1 MSDTRLTQKHLEVI
15 QNFENLLE
23 DGIANQTMSDIASSL
38 RVSLRTLYEIAPSKE
53 KLVISTIDRILT
65 NIAKQA
71 LGSLKNMESSVDKLR
86 TFTKIGNEAAGPRI
100 QKYAVDLTRIKGADE
115 MIRSHESA
123 YIDHIKRLLEEAVEK
138 DEIESVDTRAVAI
151 MLGTVARIFSKKNHQ
166 EKLAASAEESANML
180 SGLIIDGLVKPK

>member
-1 MSDTRLTQKHLEVI
+1 MSDTPLTQKHLEVI

-23 DGIANQTMSDIASSL
+23 DGIANQTMSDIASNL

-71 LGSLKNMESSVDKLR
+71 LGSLKNIESSVDKLR

-138 DEIESVDTRAVAI
+138 DEIQSVDTRAVAI

-166 EKLAASAEESANML
+166 EKLAASAEESANMI

>member
-151 MLGTVARIFSKKNHQ
+151 MLGTVARIFSKKSHQ
-166 EKLAASAEESANML
+166 EKLAASAEESANMI
-180 SGLIIDGLVKPK
+180 SGLIIDGLVKAK

>member
-23 DGIANQTMSDIASSL
+23 DGIANQTMSDIASNL

-71 LGSLKNMESSVDKLR
+71 LGSLKNMESSVDKQGHL
-86 TFTKIGNEAAGPRI
+86 
-100 QKYAVDLTRIKGADE
+100 QKLETRQQVQGY
-115 MIRSHESA
+115 RN
-123 YIDHIKRLLEEAVEK
+123 
-138 DEIESVDTRAVAI
+138 T
-151 MLGTVARIFSKKNHQ
+151 Q
-166 EKLAASAEESANML
+166 
-180 SGLIIDGLVKPK
+180 LI

>member
-71 LGSLKNMESSVDKLR
+71 LGSLKDMESSVDKLR

-100 QKYAVDLTRIKGADE
+100 QKYAVDLSKIKGADE

-123 YIDHIKRLLEEAVEK
+123 YIEHIKKLLEEAVEK
-138 DEIESVDTRAVAI
+138 NEIQAVDTRAVAI

-166 EKLAASAEESANML
+166 EKLAEPAEESANMI
-180 SGLIIDGLVKPK
+180 SGLIIDGLVKAK

>member
-23 DGIANQTMSDIASSL
+23 DGIANQTMSDIASNL

-138 DEIESVDTRAVAI
+138 NEIESVDTRAVAI

-166 EKLAASAEESANML
+166 EKLAASAEESANMI

>member
-23 DGIANQTMSDIASSL
+23 DGIANQTMSDIASNL

-86 TFTKIGNEAAGPRI
+86 TFTEIGNEAAGPRI

-138 DEIESVDTRAVAI
+138 DEIQAVDTRAVAI

-166 EKLAASAEESANML
+166 EKLAASAEESANMI

>member
-71 LGSLKNMESSVDKLR
+71 LGSLKDMESSVDKLR

-100 QKYAVDLTRIKGADE
+100 QKYAVDLSKIKGANE

-123 YIDHIKRLLEEAVEK
+123 YIEHIKKLLEEAVEK
-138 DEIESVDTRAVAI
+138 NEIQAVDTRAVAI

-166 EKLAASAEESANML
+166 EKLAASAEESANMI

>member
-23 DGIANQTMSDIASSL
+23 DGIANQTMSDIASNL

-138 DEIESVDTRAVAI
+138 DEIELVDTRAVAI

-166 EKLAASAEESANML
+166 EKLAASAEESANMI
-180 SGLIIDGLVKPK
+180 SGLIIDGLVKLK

>member
-71 LGSLKNMESSVDKLR
+71 LGSLKDMESSVDKLR

-100 QKYAVDLTRIKGADE
+100 QKYAVDLSKIKGADE

-123 YIDHIKRLLEEAVEK
+123 YIEHIKKLLEEAVEK
-138 DEIESVDTRAVAI
+138 NEIQAVDTRAVAI

-166 EKLAASAEESANML
+166 EKLAKSAEESANMI
-180 SGLIIDGLVKPK
+180 SGLIIDGLVKAK

>member
-23 DGIANQTMSDIASSL
+23 DGIANQTMSDIASNL

-138 DEIESVDTRAVAI
+138 DEIQAVDTRAVAI

-166 EKLAASAEESANML
+166 EKLAASAEESANMI
-180 SGLIIDGLVKPK
+180 SGLIIDGLVKST

>member
-1 MSDTRLTQKHLEVI
+1 MSDTPLTQKHLEVI

-23 DGIANQTMSDIASSL
+23 DGIANQTMSDIASNL

-71 LGSLKNMESSVDKLR
+71 LGSLKNIESSVDKLR

-123 YIDHIKRLLEEAVEK
+123 YIDHIKRLLDEAVEK

-166 EKLAASAEESANML
+166 EKLAASAEESANMI

>member
-23 DGIANQTMSDIASSL
+23 DGIANQTMSDIASNL

-53 KLVISTIDRILT
+53 KLVISTIDRILA

-138 DEIESVDTRAVAI
+138 DEIQAVDTRAVAI

-166 EKLAASAEESANML
+166 EKLAASAEESANMI

>member
-23 DGIANQTMSDIASSL
+23 DGIANQTMSDIASNL

-151 MLGTVARIFSKKNHQ
+151 MLGTVARIFSKKNHH
-166 EKLAASAEESANML
+166 EKLAASAEESANMI

>member
-23 DGIANQTMSDIASSL
+23 DGIANQTMSDIASNL

-138 DEIESVDTRAVAI
+138 DEIVSVDTRAVAI

-166 EKLAASAEESANML
+166 EKLAASAEESANMI

>member
-23 DGIANQTMSDIASSL
+23 DGIANQTMSDIASNL

-151 MLGTVARIFSKKNHQ
+151 MLGTVARVFSKKNHQ
-166 EKLAASAEESANML
+166 EKLAASAEESANMI

>member
-23 DGIANQTMSDIASSL
+23 DGIANQTMSDIASNL

-100 QKYAVDLTRIKGADE
+100 QKYAVDLNRIKGADE

-166 EKLAASAEESANML
+166 EKLAASAEESANMI

>member
-23 DGIANQTMSDIASSL
+23 DGIANQTMSDIASNL

-71 LGSLKNMESSVDKLR
+71 LGSLKNIESSVDKLR
-86 TFTKIGNEAAGPRI
+86 TFTKIGNEAAGPSI

-166 EKLAASAEESANML
+166 EKLAASAEESANMI

>member
-23 DGIANQTMSDIASSL
+23 DGIANQTMSDIASNL

-166 EKLAASAEESANML
+166 ERLTASAEESANMI

>member
-23 DGIANQTMSDIASSL
+23 DGIANQTMSDIASNL

-71 LGSLKNMESSVDKLR
+71 LGSLKDMESSVDKLR

-123 YIDHIKRLLEEAVEK
+123 YIDHIKKLLEEAVEK
-138 DEIESVDTRAVAI
+138 DEIQVVDTRAVAI

-166 EKLAASAEESANML
+166 EKLAASAEESANMI

>member
-71 LGSLKNMESSVDKLR
+71 LGSLKDMESSVDKLR

-123 YIDHIKRLLEEAVEK
+123 YIDHIKKLLEEAVDK
-138 DEIESVDTRAVAI
+138 DEIQVVDTRAVAI

-166 EKLAASAEESANML
+166 EKLAASAEESANMI

>member
-1 MSDTRLTQKHLEVI
+1 MSDTPLTQKHLEVI

-23 DGIANQTMSDIASSL
+23 DGIANQTMSDIASNL

-71 LGSLKNMESSVDKLR
+71 LGSLKNIESSVDKLR
-86 TFTKIGNEAAGPRI
+86 TFTEIGNEAAGPRI

-138 DEIESVDTRAVAI
+138 DEIQSVDTRAVAI

-166 EKLAASAEESANML
+166 EKLAASAEESANMI

>member
-23 DGIANQTMSDIASSL
+23 DGIANQTMSDIASNL

-123 YIDHIKRLLEEAVEK
+123 YIDHIKRLLEEAVER

-166 EKLAASAEESANML
+166 EKLAASAEESANMI